1 LRRTEGRTRNE
12 RNRSRQVAHSSLD
25 EFFNSR
31 PLGDFFGDDS
41 RQQDPGVTRVL
52 FQNVH
57 GINAQ
62 RLDQKQRGLFKCW
75 KDERVGIA
83 LLAEMNLHWPSLRQ
97 GHSWYDR
104 VKKFATEGHF
114 SSVAYYRHQ
123 EIPSPSGFQW
133 GGCSA
138 TLLNKVSHRAKSAG
152 EDESGLG
159 RFSWIKLRGRDR
171 QDTEG
176 ATGTVEQRGP
186 RDLVVIAAYRPNKAG
201 PNAGSVWTHQRNYW
215 LDQGVSTDPR
225 EKFTEDVLSL
235 VAQWKTDGCEIILA
249 VDANEDVSANSPTSF
264 RQQMATAGLTEA
276 ILRRHHGTYPA
287 TQQMNM
293 SSTPID
299 GIFVSDAVKVTASGY
314 IDFQQYFNSIARSL
328 GPHVV
333 IPHTGP
339 GKERGPN

>member
-1 LRRTEGRTRNE
+1 
-12 RNRSRQVAHSSLD
+12 
-25 EFFNSR
+25 
-31 PLGDFFGDDS
+31 
-41 RQQDPGVTRVL
+41 
-52 FQNVH
+52 
-57 GINAQ
+57 
-62 RLDQKQRGLFKCW
+62 
-75 KDERVGIA
+75 
-83 LLAEMNLHWPSLRQ
+83 
-97 GHSWYDR
+97 
-104 VKKFATEGHF
+104 
-114 SSVAYYRHQ
+114 
-123 EIPSPSGFQW
+123 
-133 GGCSA
+133 
-138 TLLNKVSHRAKSAG
+138 
-152 EDESGLG
+152 
-159 RFSWIKLRGRDR
+159 
-171 QDTEG
+171 
-176 ATGTVEQRGP
+176 
-186 RDLVVIAAYRPNKAG
+186 
-201 PNAGSVWTHQRNYW
+201 
-215 LDQGVSTDPR
+215 VSTDPR

-333 IPHTGP
+333 IPPTGP